1 MKSLSR
7 IKRMLSVLMSV
18 IMIAALSV
26 SIHAETRNNPFG
38 IPDDQYENI
47 VAFME
52 TVNPAT
58 G

>member
-1 MKSLSR
+1 MKYSSR

-38 IPDDQYENI
+38 IPDDQ
-47 VAFME
+47 
-52 TVNPAT
+52 
-58 G
+58 